1 MNFAITA
8 LTFIIV
14 IGVIVGFHE
23 FGHYFFAKRSGIL
36 VREFSIGMGPKIFS
50 RQKNG
55 TAYTIRWLPI
65 GGYVRMAGWG
75 EEENTLQP
83 GTPVGLV
90 LSPDGKVQRINTSSK
105 VQLDDAVP
113 MEITHSDLEK
123 ELTISGYLYGQGSNI
138 TTYHVE
144 HDATIIEEDGTEVR
158 IAPIDVQ
165 MQSAKIWQR
174 LLVNFAGPMNN
185 FILSLVLFIVL
196 IFMQGGVQY
205 TNSNVLG
212 TIVADSAAAKAG
224 LEAGDAVVS
233 IGDKKIATWSDLTT
247 IVSASPD
254 EALDLVVERDGQKLD
269 VTMTPEAAKTD
280 GETVGKMGVYA
291 PLHTDVKSKIFGGFK
306 MFADN
311 SLAIFKAVGGL
322 FTNFSL
328 NKLGGPVMMYQ
339 ASAQAAK
346 SGLTTV
352 LALMAILSVNLGIMN
367 LLPIPALDG
376 GKIVLNIIEAI
387 RKKPLSPEKE
397 SLLTVAGFVFLFG
410 LMLLVTWN
418 DISRFFLR

>member
-1 MNFAITA
+1 MNFAITII
-8 LTFIIV
+8 TFIIV

-23 FGHYFFAKRSGIL
+23 FGHYYFAKKSGIL

-55 TAYTIRWLPI
+55 TAYTLRWLPI

-83 GTPVGLV
+83 GLPVSLMLSKEGLV
-90 LSPDGKVQRINTSSK
+90 TRINTSK
-105 VQLDDAVP
+105 KIQLDDAVP
-113 MEITHSDLEK
+113 MEITNSDLEK
-123 ELTISGYLYGQGSNI
+123 ELTISGYLYGQGTNV

-174 LLVNFAGPMNN
+174 ILVNFAGPMNN

-212 TIVADSAAAKAG
+212 TIVADSAAQKAG
-224 LEAGDAVVS
+224 LKAGDAVIS

-247 IVSASPD
+247 VVSGSPD
-254 EALDLVVERDGQKLD
+254 KKLDLVVDRDGKKMD
-269 VTMTPEAAKTD
+269 ITMTPESATTD
-280 GETVGKMGVYA
+280 GQTVGKMGVYA
-291 PLHTDVKSKIFGGFK
+291 PLHTDLKSKILGGFT

-311 SLAIFKAVGGL
+311 SLAIFKAVGSL

-328 NKLGGPVMMYQ
+328 NKLGGPVMMFQ
-339 ASAQAAK
+339 VSAQAAQ
-346 SGLTTV
+346 SGLATV
-352 LALMAILSVNLGIMN
+352 IGLMAMLSVNLGIMN

-376 GKIVLNIIEAI
+376 GKIVLNILEAI
-387 RKKPLSPEKE
+387 RKKPLSQEKE
-397 SLLTVAGFVFLFG
+397 GILTVAGFVFLFG